1 MSFTIL
7 VTAPKLA
14 TAGVARL
21 EAAGCRTL
29 YVSKQGGE
37 AELARLL
44 RDEPV
49 DGVVSR
55 TLRLSKAAIESCP
68 TLRVIS
74 RHGVGF
80 NNVDVAAATARGIPV
95 LIAPATN
102 GQSVAELTMGLLL
115 AVARSIPAHD
125 VAIRQGNWDRS
136 GSGLQLAGR
145 TLGLVGVGGIGRAV
159 ARAALGLGMR
169 VVAFDEY
176 MRPDSA
182 MLEVELAASLDD
194 LLGSVDVL
202 SLHCPLT
209 PETRGLIGPAQL
221 ARLRRGA
228 IVVNTARGGLI
239 DEAALAESLQSGQL
253 AGAGLDT
260 FADEPPLHSPLL
272 SLRNVVM
279 TPHMGGSTDAALA
292 ATAITAVEHA
302 LKVLRGEPVDPEVCV
317 NPSILPP
324 RRTAL

>member
-14 TAGVARL
+14 AAGVDRL
-21 EAAGCRTL
+21 AAAGCRTL

-49 DGVVSR
+49 DGVISR
-55 TLRLSKAAIESCP
+55 TLPLSKAAIESCG

-74 RHGVGF
+74 RHGVGY

-102 GQSVAELTMGLLL
+102 GQSVAELTIGLLL
-115 AVARSIPAHD
+115 AVARAIPAHD
-125 VAIRQGNWDRS
+125 AAIRQGNWDRS

-145 TLGLVGVGGIGRAV
+145 TLGLVGFGGIGRAV

-176 MRPDSA
+176 LRSGSGVP
-182 MLEVELAASLDD
+182 EVEMAASLDE
-194 LLGSVDVL
+194 LLGRVDVL

-209 PETRGLIGPAQL
+209 PETRGMIGRSQL
-221 ARLRRGA
+221 ARLRQGA
-228 IVVNTARGGLI
+228 IVVNTARGELI
-239 DEAALAESLQSGQL
+239 DEAALAE
-253 AGAGLDT
+253 A
-260 FADEPPLHSPLL
+260 
-272 SLRNVVM
+272 LRDGR
-279 TPHMGGSTDAALA
+279 PCRRRARYLRQRASAAQPALA
-292 ATAITAVEHA
+292 AAQCRHDAAHGR
-302 LKVLRGEPVDPEVCV
+302 LDRRC
-317 NPSILPP
+317 P
-324 RRTAL
+324 RRHRRHRRRACPEGAAR